1 MNEKALKV
9 LEYDKIIG
17 LLKAQAGSGM
27 TRDVISELKPFS
39 DPREIE
45 TALAET
51 DEAVRLITYKGALP
65 LGNFYD
71 IRESIVLAEKGGTLT
86 IRQLL
91 HILYDIKVATAVKS
105 YMKGDVPELPM
116 IISQTELLETF
127 ASLADDLDRSI
138 ESEDM
143 LSDNASVDL
152 KNIRRNIVRQNE
164 AIKNR
169 INQIISRSDN
179 QSMLQDSIVTVR
191 DGRYV
196 IPVKQEHRG
205 KFPGIIHDQSSSGA
219 TLFIEPQVIVT
230 MNNELRELEAEEK
243 AEVERILAE
252 FSSRVAEGA
261 SMLKN
266 NLQIMLH
273 LDFIMAKGKLAN
285 IQKAGYPRISAD
297 GVLELKK
304 ARHPLLDQSKAVP
317 VDIILGEKYNVLVV
331 TGPNTGGKTVTL
343 KTAGLLSLMAQSGL
357 HIPANDGSKIPV
369 YEDVFADIGDEQS
382 IEQSLSTFSSHM
394 KNIVEIVDRA
404 SENTLVLLD
413 ELGAGTDPT
422 EGAALAISILETLKA
437 KGAKMMATTHYTEL
451 KKYALQ
457 TEGVENASMEFD
469 VETLSP
475 TYRLSIG
482 IPGKSNAFEISR
494 KLGLSEE
501 IIERSRGL
509 LEGGDIQFEAV
520 LEAIESDRKAA
531 REELEQA
538 RIEREEARSLKEEM
552 DKRAERESAR
562 REKMINSAK
571 EEARAIIADAKEVSE
586 TVREELKEL
595 DRLEDRSE
603 RNRRMDRSR
612 KMIRDAAGRYK
623 ETIRIEENNDPVS
636 LDDIKVGDRVKVLTI
651 GQNGE
656 VIALPD
662 SRGEITVQV
671 GIMKMKCKA
680 ENLKLIIDGTRKKKK
695 PKPKTGKST
704 YAGLYR
710 SKSVSVSPTIN
721 VQGQNLDDALANVA
735 KYIDDA
741 FMAHLSEVTIIHGR
755 GEGILKN
762 GIHSMLK
769 KHPQVKS
776 FRKGNFNEGGDGVT
790 VVTLK

>member
-27 TRDVISELKPFS
+27 TRDAISELKPFS

-71 IRESIVLAEKGGTLT
+71 IRESVVLAEKGGTLT

-422 EGAALAISILETLKA
+422 EGAALAISIL
-437 KGAKMMATTHYTEL
+437 
-451 KKYALQ
+451 
-457 TEGVENASMEFD
+457 
-469 VETLSP
+469 
-475 TYRLSIG
+475 
-482 IPGKSNAFEISR
+482 
-494 KLGLSEE
+494 
-501 IIERSRGL
+501 
-509 LEGGDIQFEAV
+509 
-520 LEAIESDRKAA
+520 
-531 REELEQA
+531 
-538 RIEREEARSLKEEM
+538 
-552 DKRAERESAR
+552 
-562 REKMINSAK
+562 
-571 EEARAIIADAKEVSE
+571 
-586 TVREELKEL
+586 
-595 DRLEDRSE
+595 
-603 RNRRMDRSR
+603 
-612 KMIRDAAGRYK
+612 
-623 ETIRIEENNDPVS
+623 
-636 LDDIKVGDRVKVLTI
+636 
-651 GQNGE
+651 
-656 VIALPD
+656 
-662 SRGEITVQV
+662 
-671 GIMKMKCKA
+671 
-680 ENLKLIIDGTRKKKK
+680 
-695 PKPKTGKST
+695 
-704 YAGLYR
+704 
-710 SKSVSVSPTIN
+710 
-721 VQGQNLDDALANVA
+721 
-735 KYIDDA
+735 
-741 FMAHLSEVTIIHGR
+741 
-755 GEGILKN
+755 
-762 GIHSMLK
+762 
-769 KHPQVKS
+769 
-776 FRKGNFNEGGDGVT
+776 
-790 VVTLK
+790 